1 MNTAKNL
8 AHSGNSASKTTT
20 FKTLDGYCFGF
31 DGSKCE
37 ECGGKCCAGESG
49 YVFLSIAEMQEI
61 ARFLGVGF
69 EVFTQKYVRKV
80 GYKFSLLEKI
90 PKMQAQDSKH
100 PKQLGILD
108 SKQPKNV
115 KYEREAE
122 AKRDSFPRGNTS
134 IGIDSNQPN
143 SVAESADSINQK
155 TAEYGRA
162 TQWSGGEAG
171 FIPAQTIQSNGIEC
185 IFFENG
191 KCAIYPVRPK
201 QCRDFP
207 FWESHKI
214 LDADSKKALVLECKG
229 IIFF

>member
-8 AHSGNSASKTTT
+8 AHSDNSASKTTT
-20 FKTLDGYCFGF
+20 FKTLEGYCFGF

-61 ARFLGVGF
+61 ARFLGVEF

-90 PKMQAQDSKH
+90 PKMQVQDSKN
-100 PKQLGILD
+100 PKQLDRILD

-115 KYEREAE
+115 KYAREAE
-122 AKRDSFPRGNTS
+122 PS
-134 IGIDSNQPN
+134 GIHFREGD
-143 SVAESADSINQK
+143 
-155 TAEYGRA
+155 
-162 TQWSGGEAG
+162 
-171 FIPAQTIQSNGIEC
+171 TINGIEC

-214 LDADSKKALVLECKG
+214 LDADSKEALELECKG
-229 IIFF
+229 IIFFS